1 MWRYIEQGAPLIHS
15 STIDEPQQMRALMA
29 RYKDVPMNLA
39 GASLIAAAKA
49 EGLMLI
55 FTSDAN
61 FHIHGIKDR
70 EPFEVGPQARKA
82 TTLSLSFH
90 DLLQAS
96 DHSPKLAQYLAR

>member
-1 MWRYIEQGAPLIHS
+1 
-15 STIDEPQQMRALMA
+15 
-29 RYKDVPMNLA
+29 MNLA